1 MAVRDL
7 SGIPRSA
14 DPILDFLSGKMASLG
29 PPGPATPVMLALGG
43 QVFVSGEGIVSP
55 PASLRRAAAGALVS
69 GRWCR
74 GKAYGESLL
83 LRGSVRPLPFVLLLP
98 ACLAPEREALLH
110 RIEQGIIPAAL
121 ERDPLLV
128 TKCASPGLWEP
139 LRPLGR
145 IARSPLPVLVL
156 GETGTGKEV
165 VARALHRASGRP
177 GTFVA
182 ENCAALPE
190 SLLEAELFGAR
201 RGAYTGAARDRR
213 GRILE
218 AAGGTL
224 LLDEIGD
231 LPLPLQA
238 KLLRV
243 LQEKKIRPL
252 GADRAV
258 AVDIRFVAAT
268 HRDLPRWCR
277 QGRFRP
283 DLYYRLAG
291 AVVELPALRHRRGDI
306 PPLVALLLA
315 RAAGEGLSPGR
326 YLAQPAL
333 EELLDRPYPGNV
345 RELDNLLRQAVVLA
359 DSPVIGR
366 DLVTALARENPLQPN
381 LEMEAI
387 HRALTVSGGVKSAA
401 ARRLGW
407 SRQKLYRR
415 LGALG
420 MEA

>member
-1 MAVRDL
+1 MAVSDAC
-7 SGIPRSA
+7 GIPRST
-14 DPILDFLSGKMASLG
+14 DPILAFLSGEIAALG
-29 PPGPATPVMLALGG
+29 PPEPLIIALGG
-43 QVFVSGEGIVSP
+43 QVFVGGEGPVSP
-55 PASLRRAAAGALVS
+55 PPSLRRAALWALVS

-74 GKAYGESLL
+74 GRVRGESIL
-83 LRGSVRPLPFVLLLP
+83 LRGVERPFPCVLLLP
-98 ACLAPEREALLH
+98 ASRAPHREALLL
-110 RIEQGIIPAAL
+110 RLEQEALPAAL
-121 ERDPLLV
+121 ERDPLLA
-128 TKCASPGLWEP
+128 TKCASPGLWEA

-145 IARSPLPVLVL
+145 IARSPLPLLVL

-165 VARALHRASGRP
+165 VARALHHASGRS
-177 GTFVA
+177 GAFVA

-201 RGAYTGAARDRR
+201 RGSYTGAVRDRR

-218 AAGGTL
+218 ASGGTL

-243 LQEKKIRPL
+243 LQERKIRPL

-258 AVDIRFVAAT
+258 PVDIRFIAAT
-268 HRDLPRWCR
+268 HRDLPHRCR
-277 QGRFRP
+277 QGLFRL

-291 AVVELPALRHRRGDI
+291 AIVELPALRHRREDVA
-306 PPLVALLLA
+306 PLAAVLLA
-315 RAAGEGLSPGR
+315 RAAREGLSPGR
-326 YLAQPAL
+326 YLDQSAL
-333 EELLDRPYPGNV
+333 EELLERSYPGNV

-359 DSPVIGR
+359 DSPVMGR
-366 DLVTALARENPLQPN
+366 GLLTDLARERPLEPN

-387 HRALTVSGGVKSAA
+387 HRALTISGGVKSAA
-401 ARRLGW
+401 ARQLGW

-415 LGALG
+415 LDALG
-420 MEA
+420 MEG